1 MKHLVTHCQEQ
12 SIFDVH
18 RIGSRVNCFAHIIN
32 LAVKALLKT
41 LNKEV
46 ESNDFYHEEDSSDD
60 ETDEEDRASRRPSK
74 NIVKKVFLYFKI
86 IIKSTNL

>member
-1 MKHLVTHCQEQ
+1 MKHLVAHCQEQ
-12 SIFDVH
+12 SIFNVH

-46 ESNDFYHEEDSSDD
+46 ESNDFYDENGSSDY
-60 ETDEEDRASRRPSK
+60 ETDEEERATRRPSK
-74 NIVKKVFLYFKI
+74 NIVKKV
-86 IIKSTNL
+86 